1 MKTAKTGAPELG
13 PAIERFLEYL
23 HVERGH
29 SGNTIAAYR
38 SDLAQFQRWAD
49 RRGIRSVARVSRARL
64 LEYRRAHSLGEGA
77 QRKREAQGGRR
88 SAVRAARSVRRAQ
101 AALRAFFRYLRADGI
116 VPQNPT
122 DGIDAVR
129 VERRLPRSLS
139 LDEVDRLLRAPDR
152 TAALGLRDAAMLE
165 VLYATGLRV
174 SELIG
179 LRPEDL
185 NLEIGYLICKGKR
198 AKERV
203 VPIGK
208 QASRCVKEYVDRAR
222 PEILDQS
229 GRQAMDSGH
238 LFVTARG
245 GALTRQAFWKNLKR
259 YGREA
264 KIGSTRL
271 SPHVIR
277 HSFATHLLEH
287 GADLRSVQKMLG
299 HADISTTQIYTHVN
313 RERLR
318 SIYHHFHPRG

>member
-1 MKTAKTGAPELG
+1 MSTKITKSSMAGSLELG

-23 HVERGH
+23 QVERGL
-29 SGNTIAAYR
+29 SANTIAAYR
-38 SDLAQFQRWAD
+38 SDLELFRRWAE
-49 RRGIRSVARVSRARL
+49 RRSIRSVGRVSRAKIL
-64 LEYRRAHSLGEGA
+64 DYRHAHSLGEGA
-77 QRKREAQGGRR
+77 RRKEG
-88 SAVRAARSVRRAQ
+88 SAVRASRSVRRAQ
-101 AALRAFFRYLRADGI
+101 AALRAFFRYLRADGL

-122 DGIDAVR
+122 DGVDTVR

-152 TAALGLRDAAMLE
+152 TDVLGLRDAAMVE

-174 SELIG
+174 SELVN

-198 AKERV
+198 SKERV

-208 QASRCVKEYVDRAR
+208 QASRSVKEYVDRAR
-222 PEILDQS
+222 PAIL
-229 GRQAMDSGH
+229 GRGGEGKGDSGH
-238 LFVTARG
+238 LFVTGRG

-264 KIGSTRL
+264 KIGPARL
-271 SPHVIR
+271 SPHVLR

>member
-1 MKTAKTGAPELG
+1 MMKSAKPGSLELG

-23 HVERGH
+23 QVERGL
-29 SGNTIAAYR
+29 SANTIAAYR
-38 SDLAQFQRWAD
+38 SDLELFRRWAE
-49 RRGIRSVARVSRARL
+49 RRSIRLVGRVSRARIL
-64 LEYRRAHSLGEGA
+64 DYRHAHSLGEGA
-77 QRKREAQGGRR
+77 RKEGTPSGRR

-101 AALRAFFRYLRADGI
+101 AALRAFFRYLRADGL

-122 DGIDAVR
+122 DGVDTVR
-129 VERRLPRSLS
+129 VERRLPRALS

-152 TAALGLRDAAMLE
+152 TDALGLRDAAMVE

-174 SELIG
+174 SELVN

-198 AKERV
+198 SKERV

-222 PEILDQS
+222 PKILDRGGEGKS
-229 GRQAMDSGH
+229 DSGH
-238 LFVTARG
+238 LFVTSRG

-259 YGREA
+259 HGREA
-264 KIGSTRL
+264 KIGPARL
-271 SPHVIR
+271 SPHVLR

-299 HADISTTQIYTHVN
+299 HADISTTQVYTHVN